1 MWSAATITTSVP
13 VGTRRTA
20 IVIGDIS
27 GKGISAALLM
37 ASVQAAI
44 HAQLST
50 MNGSKPETDSA
61 APSTSILVTR
71 LNRQLFEN
79 TSSEK
84 YATFYCA
91 LYDDSNSRLVYTN
104 AGHLR
109 PILVRDGKTSR
120 LEISGMVVG
129 MFADAPYDQTV
140 IELQQGD
147 LLAAFTDGI
156 TESEDAS
163 GEQFGEER
171 LAQLLIENAARPLNE
186 IVELVTREVR
196 TWAYDLEN
204 QDDTTMLLA
213 RRV

>member
-1 MWSAATITTSVP
+1 MV
-13 VGTRRTA
+13 V
-20 IVIGDIS
+20 
-27 GKGISAALLM
+27 
-37 ASVQAAI
+37 
-44 HAQLST
+44 
-50 MNGSKPETDSA
+50 
-61 APSTSILVTR
+61 
-71 LNRQLFEN
+71 N
-79 TSSEK
+79 TSPEK

-91 LYDDSNSRLVYTN
+91 LYDDSNSRLAYTN

-109 PILVRDGKTSR
+109 PILVREGKASR

-129 MFADAPYDQTV
+129 MFADSPYDQTV

-171 LAQLLIENAARPLNE
+171 LAQLLVDNAAQPLAE

-196 TWAYDLEN
+196 AWAYDLDN